1 MGNYLTFDGISTA
14 DYGVEIS
21 GEGVFNAPAR
31 VYEMIEIP
39 GRNGALAI
47 DQGRFENIVVTYPA
61 YNYETNMTDFAESL
75 RDLRNALASRSGY
88 CRLTDTFHPDEYR
101 LGIFKSGLDVDVV
114 KYNTASEFD
123 ITFDCKPQRWLTS
136 GEELLVFTEATTLTN
151 PTLFASAPLIRV
163 SGSDGTVTIND
174 ITINVAQLP
183 AAYSGQELYIDCE
196 IGEAYCYD
204 LITGELVNLNSYV
217 SLSEYPRLDPG
228 ANNISFTEYITR
240 VSFVPRWWR
249 V

>member
-21 GEGVFNAPAR
+21 GEGVFDAPAR
-31 VYEMIEIP
+31 VCEMIEIP
-39 GRNGALAI
+39 GRNGALSI

-75 RDLRNALASRSGY
+75 RDLRNALSSRSGY

-101 LGIFKSGLDVDVV
+101 LGIFKSGLEVKPV

-123 ITFDCKPQRWLTS
+123 LKFDCKPQRWLTS

-174 ITINVAQLP
+174 ITIDVAQLP
-183 AAYSGQELYIDCE
+183 AAYLSQEVYIDCE

-217 SLSEYPRLDPG
+217 SWSEYPRLDPG